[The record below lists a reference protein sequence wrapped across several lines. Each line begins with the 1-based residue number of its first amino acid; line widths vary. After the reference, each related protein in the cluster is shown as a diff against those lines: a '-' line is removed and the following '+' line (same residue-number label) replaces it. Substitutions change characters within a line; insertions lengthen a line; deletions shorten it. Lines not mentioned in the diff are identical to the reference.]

1 MITVNL
7 PARSAPPRSG
17 AIAPVFVTPTRQ
29 PIYTTARLVSA
40 LEAAWSAIRSRHPEV
55 PAVVVVVASGSPK
68 RAAAMLTLGH
78 FAASR
83 WQYGDTRLAEV
94 MVSGE
99 GLARSAPEVLA
110 TLLHEAA
117 HGLAHAHNIK
127 DTSRQGRWH
136 NHHFKTIAEQ
146 LGLAIAKDPKIGWS
160 VTAITDA
167 TVTRYTDVL
176 VELAGAMSAY
186 RHCEPLDTPAATTSR
201 NGVALECG
209 CPRKIRVSLSV
220 HAEGPIIC
228 GLCNEPFTD
237 PDPDPDA
244 EDTPDG
250 DGEPS

>member
-1 MITVNL
+1 MTAIDNPT
-7 PARSAPPRSG
+7 PTG

-29 PIYTTARLVSA
+29 PAYTTARLVSA
-40 LEAAWSAIRSRHPEV
+40 LEAAWSAIRSHHPDV

-99 GLARSAPEVLA
+99 GLSRTAPEVLA

-136 NHHFKTIAEQ
+136 NHHFKSIAES
-146 LGLAIAKDPKIGWS
+146 LGLANAKDPKIGWS
-160 VTAITDA
+160 VTAITEP

-176 VELAGAMSAY
+176 LELAGAMSAY
-186 RHCEPLDTPAATTSR
+186 RHCEPLDTPTATTASR

-209 CPRKIRVSLSV
+209 CPRKIRVSNTV

-228 GLCNEPFTD
+228 GLCDTPFID
-237 PDPDPDA
+237 PDVESDA
-244 EDTPDG
+244 NNTADG
-250 DGEPS
+250 EGEPS

>member
-1 MITVNL
+1 VTTVDN
-7 PARSAPPRSG
+7 PTRTGS
-17 AIAPVFVTPTRQ
+17 IAPVFVTPTRQ
-29 PIYTTARLVSA
+29 PAYTTARLVSA
-40 LEAAWSAIRSRHPEV
+40 LEAAWSAIRINYPEV

-99 GLARSAPEVLA
+99 GLSRTAPEVLA

-117 HGLAHAHNIK
+117 HGLAHTRGIK

-136 NHHFKTIAEQ
+136 NHHFKAIAEQ

-167 TVTRYTDVL
+167 TLSHYSDVL

-209 CPRKIRVSLSV
+209 CPRKIRVSLTV
-220 HAEGPIIC
+220 AAEGPIIC
-228 GLCNEPFTD
+228 GLCDNPFTD
-237 PDPDPDA
+237 PDVDNDA
-244 EDTPDG
+244 DDTSDG
-250 DGEPS
+250 EGEPS